1 LGKYALT
8 ATRLLLCLVMP
19 GLLYCQ
25 TKPTAKPQAALDLVA
40 LRKYVQERME
50 AASIPSIAVSVVQGK
65 QILWEEGF
73 GLADR
78 ERRIPATPHTSFYL
92 ASVTKAITGTALLVL
107 LDQQKINLDHPV
119 NEYLGPA
126 KVHSPMWDTTQATV
140 RRVATHTA
148 GLTTYYR
155 KCALQNSKCEV
166 STETAIERYGILFWP
181 PGEHFDYSNLGYG
194 ILGEV
199 ISHVSG
205 KSYADF
211 LRSEVFLPLGMQDCS
226 LGVENEGS
234 SEIAAQY
241 DSTTGARTPVELS
254 DTPGASSMHCSVHDL
269 ALFGMFALE
278 AHLPAQK
285 RILSKA
291 SLRMMLNP
299 TVETGEG
306 ERYGFGW
313 SRQPDHHG
321 YVGVFAQGGTSDSF
335 AVLQMIPSEKIAVAV
350 IANTGTTVPF
360 EIADRVLSDLLP
372 RYRARLASEP
382 PAAPRRDPAVIA
394 TTTSLAGNWAGA
406 LQTWKGNIPL
416 TLRISAS
423 REVRAKW
430 KDDQW
435 ITATDVG
442 IAEPRF
448 YCVLHGQME
457 IPDAPQP
464 PYDLELELYLRG
476 TALVGAATTKN
487 EAQLPYW
494 VQLEKSHK
502 PKPTVRHSNSALS
515 IPSAGLVSVFR
526 WPRNDWDN
534 RARDTRHGDESGGYR
549 RAVR

>member
-1 LGKYALT
+1 MK
-8 ATRLLLCLVMP
+8 
-19 GLLYCQ
+19 
-25 TKPTAKPQAALDLVA
+25 
-40 LRKYVQERME
+40 

-78 ERRIPATPHTSFYL
+78 EQRIPATSHTSFYL
-92 ASVTKAITGTALLVL
+92 ASVTKAITGTALMVLV
-107 LDQQKINLDHPV
+107 DHQKINLDHPV
-119 NEYLGPA
+119 NEYLGSA

-148 GLTTYYR
+148 GLTTYHR
-155 KCALQNSKCEV
+155 KCAVRDTKCEV

-205 KSYADF
+205 ESYADF
-211 LRSEVFLPLGMQDCS
+211 LWSEVFRPLGMQDCS
-226 LGVENEGS
+226 LGADGGRS
-234 SEIAAQY
+234 REIAAQY
-241 DSTTGARTPVELS
+241 DSSSGARTPVELS
-254 DTPGASSMHCSVHDL
+254 DTPGASSAHCSVHDL
-269 ALFGMFALE
+269 ALFGMFALG

-291 SLRMMLNP
+291 SMQAMLNP

-313 SRQPDHHG
+313 SLQPDHHG
-321 YVGVFAQGGTSDSF
+321 YVGIFAQGGTSDSF

-360 EIADRVLSDLLP
+360 EITDRVLSDLLP
-372 RYRARLASEP
+372 RYRASLTSQPSAVP
-382 PAAPRRDPAVIA
+382 PRDPATIA
-394 TTTSLAGNWAGA
+394 TTTSLAGSWVGT
-406 LQTWKGNIPL
+406 LQTWESNVPL
-416 TLRISAS
+416 TLSISAS
-423 REVRAKW
+423 REVHAKW

-442 IAEPRF
+442 IAEPRL
-448 YCVLHGQME
+448 YCVLQGRE
-457 IPDAPQP
+457 KISDAPQP

-476 TALVGAATTKN
+476 KDLVGAATTKDG
-487 EAQLPYW
+487 AQLPYW
-494 VQLEKSHK
+494 VQLEKS
-502 PKPTVRHSNSALS
+502 PQTQADSPTQ
-515 IPSAGLVSVFR
+515 
-526 WPRNDWDN
+526 
-534 RARDTRHGDESGGYR
+534 
-549 RAVR
+549 